1 LIFFFSLQAFMSNN
15 PPRTTGDSETSSSID
30 STPEGAQPD
39 TAPSPTTETL
49 LQQIL
54 LGLTALEQG
63 QDRLENIL
71 LGLTALEQG
80 QDRLEKRT
88 GILLQGQDRLEK
100 IIGILGEEK
109 KV

>member
-63 QDRLENIL
+63 QDRLE
-71 LGLTALEQG
+71 
-80 QDRLEKRT
+80 KRT